1 MAQPINIR
9 RVLFPV
15 LFVAF
20 SFGTGFLLVTA
31 SQQNTEDRSKASF
44 DGPYVCTAACS
55 PPTGNIGSASCQA
68 CMSGIAPTPIVLA
81 PGTQCVISN
90 SSNPISCNHCEYG
103 VAGSEAAMDG
113 QTRACAFSETPDL
126 ESCTHVFNG
135 HCYASEEDVQ
145 RAQHNAELRG
155 QVKCFLPGFCNFFEE
170 PTPIY

>member
-55 PPTGNIGSASCQA
+55 PPTGSLGSTA
-68 CMSGIAPTPIVLA
+68 CIQCFAGNPKVSPTPLQGNPWA
-81 PGTQCVISN
+81 DCAQWGPDGT
-90 SSNPISCNHCEYG
+90 CNFTYWQKQ
-103 VAGSEAAMDG
+103 EAAENDW
-113 QTRACAFSETPDL
+113 RCKPNWLFLDL
-126 ESCTHVFNG
+126 CEFDTSGAQEMPTEPRP
-135 HCYASEEDVQ
+135 EED
-145 RAQHNAELRG
+145 
-155 QVKCFLPGFCNFFEE
+155 PGINPGEE
-170 PTPIY
+170 TF